1 MANVLSLAL
10 RVTADAKG
18 LNLSPV
24 QRALVGLGDQ
34 ADKLTSQF
42 DQFAA
47 GSGAAAAAQA
57 DFAARS
63 QELINTL
70 RDNGSAT
77 QFAAAFEKLNAEA
90 RELAVAFAEGQR
102 VTEANR
108 TEEEKR
114 AITLAKLNDLVAKG
128 AIDQETFNRASA
140 EASGANAEAARAAG
154 EAARVQAEAAKVQSD
169 ALRQR
174 QALES
179 RAASIINANL
189 TAQERYEQSL
199 RELNDLQRQGLLT
212 QEQYNRAVAAAR
224 KPLDDAA
231 AASARV
237 AEAGKES
244 ALQFNELSG
253 VFAILPGSLGNIAGR
268 LSGLTSAGEGLSR
281 VFAGGLQQGIASIGQ
296 TVAGL
301 INPFTIAAAGVVAF
315 AAGAAAVARGLID
328 LEDRVERL
336 SRLATQL
343 GVSFEFVQT
352 LEEAGKRADVSI
364 EQLSGSFARLQNT
377 LAGADEESKKA
388 ATALE
393 RLGVSVTEFGELSQ
407 EQQIE
412 LIGEKLSQIEDPAE
426 RSAAAIALFGRSG
439 VQLLPFFNELELA
452 ASDME
457 RFGRA
462 VTDLDQQRLADFGG
476 GLDALNLAST
486 GLGTSLLLP
495 FTGLAEGISFALA
508 EVIAGI
514 TAIVDP
520 IGRIL
525 EPLLTQIGRN
535 IEFLGTQLGNV
546 GRVIGAVFEPF
557 ADIVQEVFVALEP
570 LLDGILD
577 FLKGVSDA
585 AVATVEWFIAFTPVG
600 QIAENVGALG
610 ETISR
615 VVTIITTAFSLA
627 GEVVSGLVARF
638 SEFIS
643 QSPVLEGIGNVLSSI
658 FGTISGVFSSIA
670 SAIGGVVG
678 RLLTLAENFLGI
690 DRSAQQAAESAKEV
704 MEIGPPEG
712 FENFDKAI
720 NKSRESLN
728 SAIEESA
735 EFGQVGFD
743 AALQFQESLARL
755 QEQAEDGILNEEAYN
770 REVQRVTESYREQ
783 IDTIK
788 AAEEES
794 RRRTESEIANVNK
807 LIEAS
812 EQQQRIANEFGGSD
826 QRFQAAQNLAAI
838 ENEIARVEEQ
848 QRAAR
853 AAGDTAAADA
863 ATARLASLDQV
874 AARERDIAS
883 GAAEE
888 REAAAKAADDLTK
901 KLFAEAQKRA
911 DAEVAAREKIEEA
924 QAAFRERQ
932 FEVDLARL
940 EELNTVRTGSVEVA
954 DIRSGGIGAFFATL
968 REDPAVSEAKKQTA
982 ELTKLNKNIEKLE
995 AQRVD
1000 ILAGTG

>member
-10 RVTADAKG
+10 RVTADATG
-18 LNLSPV
+18 LKLDPV

-47 GSGAAAAAQA
+47 GSGAAAAASA

-108 TEEEKR
+108 TEEERR
-114 AITLAKLNDLVAKG
+114 AITLAKLNDLLDKG
-128 AIDQETFNRASA
+128 AISQDVFNRAAAEASGANADAARAAAESAQVQAEAVRLQAEGQRITEANRTEEEKRAITLARLNELFDQGAIGQETFNRASA

-281 VFAGGLQQGIASIGQ
+281 VFSGGLKQGIASIGQ

-301 INPFTIAAAGVVAF
+301 VNPFTIAAAGIVGF
-315 AAGAAAVARGLID
+315 GAAATAITRGLID
-328 LEDRVERL
+328 LEARVKSLGAAAE
-336 SRLATQL
+336 QL
-343 GVSFEFVQT
+343 GVSFETIQV
-352 LEEAGKRADVSI
+352 LEEAASRAGTSLDAAAAGI
-364 EQLSGSFARLQNT
+364 QKFAARIDDARSGT
-377 LAGADEESKKA
+377 GAA
-388 ATALE
+388 AEAFRE
-393 RLGVSVTEFGELSQ
+393 LGISQ
-407 EQQIE
+407 EE
-412 LIGEKLSQIEDPAE
+412 LANTAPTELAARVAEELGKIEDPARRAALQVDLLGKSGE
-426 RSAAAIALFGRSG
+426 ELRRTFAELPGAADDLEKFGAAISPEDRARIEALGPAFDGFGVALRGLGQS
-439 VQLLPFFNELELA
+439 VITPFA
-452 ASDME
+452 GIVA
-457 RFGRA
+457 
-462 VTDLDQQRLADFGG
+462 
-476 GLDALNLAST
+476 GLTETLAS
-486 GLGTSLLLP
+486 L
-495 FTGLAEGISFALA
+495 I
-508 EVIAGI
+508 
-514 TAIVDP
+514 
-520 IGRIL
+520 
-525 EPLLTQIGRN
+525 
-535 IEFLGTQLGNV
+535 NV
-546 GRVIGAVFEPF
+546 VTTVAQVIG
-557 ADIVQEVFVALEP
+557 FVLTP
-570 LLDGILD
+570 VLDGI
-577 FLKGVSDA
+577 
-585 AVATVEWFIAFTPVG
+585 
-600 QIAENVGALG
+600 GA
-610 ETISR
+610 
-615 VVTIITTAFSLA
+615 AFS
-627 GEVVSGLVARF
+627 VVADGINNTVGFFRSFF
-638 SEFIS
+638 SSTDEAAEKVETLRAAAEEATEFDDAS
-643 QSPVLEGIGNVLSSI
+643 AKAFEKTLEGVRSKLSEA
-658 FGTISGVFSSIA
+658 V
-670 SAIGGVVG
+670 
-678 RLLTLAENFLGI
+678 
-690 DRSAQQAAESAKEV
+690 DESV
-704 MEIGPPEG
+704 
-712 FENFDKAI
+712 N
-720 NKSRESLN
+720 
-728 SAIEESA
+728 
-735 EFGQVGFD
+735 FGQAGFD
-743 AALQFQESLARL
+743 AALQYQNSIDELQRQFDRGIINEESFKRAA
-755 QEQAEDGILNEEAYN
+755 EQANEAY
-770 REVQRVTESYREQ
+770 EQ
-783 IDTIK
+783 QIQVLSRAADAAEQK
-788 AAEEES
+788 AAA
-794 RRRTESEIANVNK
+794 EIAAVDK

-826 QRFQAAQNLAAI
+826 QRFQAAQNLVAI
-838 ENEIARVEEQ
+838 ETEIARVEEQ
-848 QRAAR
+848 QRIAR

-940 EELNTVRTGSVEVA
+940 EELNTVRTGAVEVG

-968 REDPAVSEAKKQTA
+968 QEDPAVSEAKKQTA